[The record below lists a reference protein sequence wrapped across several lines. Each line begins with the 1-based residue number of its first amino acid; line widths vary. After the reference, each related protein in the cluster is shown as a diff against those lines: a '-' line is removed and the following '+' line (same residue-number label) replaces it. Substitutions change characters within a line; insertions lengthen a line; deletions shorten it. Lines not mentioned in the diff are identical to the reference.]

1 MATTPVNAINVKDP
15 GIVGFDGTAT
25 FVETVTEQYKVMVGG
40 SNNYNFVNIAP
51 SVTVGVPLISQGTA
65 ANPTYG
71 TALIAGGG
79 TGSTSFNINGVV
91 ISGATGTTA
100 LTALTLT
107 NGQLVIG
114 STGAAPAAAT
124 LTAGT
129 GVTITNGA
137 NSITIAATGSGMAW
151 SDTSGTVTADVNN
164 GYFITGAT
172 TSTLPASPSEG
183 DTVAYIVDTT
193 SILTITANSG
203 QKIRVGNQISITAGT
218 CANNFRGDAMELIY
232 RTTGATWFGRG
243 DQGTWTLQTS

>member
-25 FVETVTEQYKVMVGG
+25 FVETTTTQYNVMVGG

-51 SVTVGVPLISQGTA
+51 GTAGIPLVSTGAA
-65 ANPTYG
+65 ANPAFS
-71 TALIAGGG
+71 TALVVGGG
-79 TGSTSFNINGVV
+79 TGSTTFNINGVV

-107 NGQLVIG
+107 NGQVVIG

-137 NSITIAATGSGMAW
+137 NTITIAATGSGMAW

-164 GYFITGAT
+164 GYFITAAC
-172 TSTLPASPSEG
+172 TSTLPASPAEG
-183 DTVAYIVDTT
+183 DTVAYIVDTD

-218 CANNFRGDAMELIY
+218 CANNFRGDAIELIY